1 MKSLCRWPHSPPGDF
16 SESLNGSHLAIYSFT
31 LGSVASFDWPIQPVL
46 FCYFFFL
53 VPFCQVFCK
62 SCVLKMKE
70 VSKPYCCVM
79 MMIISY
85 KSLAT
90 ANTLSTMN
98 HNHYLTKQNAVNP
111 SEAQRNMLWV
121 RKGTLSG
128 RADMGQIGQ
137 CSVEIMWT
145 PVPGVLVSKTN

>member
-1 MKSLCRWPHSPPGDF
+1 
-16 SESLNGSHLAIYSFT
+16 
-31 LGSVASFDWPIQPVL
+31 
-46 FCYFFFL
+46 
-53 VPFCQVFCK
+53 
-62 SCVLKMKE
+62 MKE
-70 VSKPYCCVM
+70 VSKPYWGV
-79 MMIISY
+79 ISY
-85 KSLAT
+85 KSLP
-90 ANTLSTMN
+90 NTLSTMN
-98 HNHYLTKQNAVNP
+98 HNHYLSKQNDVNL

>member
-1 MKSLCRWPHSPPGDF
+1 MKSLCRWTHSPPGDF
-16 SESLNGSHLAIYSFT
+16 SESLNGSHLAIYGFT

-46 FCYFFFL
+46 ICRFLFL
-53 VPFCQVFCK
+53 VPFCQAFYK
-62 SCVLKMKE
+62 SFVLKMKE
-70 VSKPYCCVM
+70 VSKPYCGVM

-85 KSLAT
+85 KSLA
-90 ANTLSTMN
+90 NTLTTMN
-98 HNHYLTKQNAVNP
+98 HNHYLSKQNDVSL